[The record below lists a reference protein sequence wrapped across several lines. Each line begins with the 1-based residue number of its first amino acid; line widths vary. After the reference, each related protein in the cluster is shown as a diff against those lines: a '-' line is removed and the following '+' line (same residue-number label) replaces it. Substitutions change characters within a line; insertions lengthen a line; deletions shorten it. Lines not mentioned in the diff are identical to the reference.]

1 MLRNI
6 NHLKEFAIQAT
17 DGEIGKAKYALFD
30 DEDWTVRYLVVQTGS
45 WINRK
50 TVLISPIFITG
61 VRWPE
66 HQVTVNLTREQVR
79 HSPDL
84 STKEPISRR
93 QEREYYQYFRT
104 PAYWTGYGLW
114 GTGMHPEDVMPI
126 ANKEEQSRIP
136 QPTGS
141 TEIEDSQTHLRSTAE
156 VEGYTLFAHRAEF
169 GKVADFIF
177 DEKTWAIRYLVITT
191 GRILSQGRRVLISPR
206 WTKEISWKRRQVFV
220 DMENAKIEEAP
231 EYNPDEPVTPQYE
244 ERLFKF
250 YGRVAPWKKQ

>member
-1 MLRNI
+1 MLRNM
-6 NHLKEFAIQAT
+6 NNLKEFAIQAT
-17 DGEIGKAKYALFD
+17 DGDIGKAKYVLFD

-45 WINRK
+45 WVSRK

-84 STKEPISRR
+84 NTKEPISRR
-93 QEREYYQYFRT
+93 QEREYYKYFKT

-114 GTGMHPEDVMPI
+114 GTGMHPEDVLPI
-126 ANKEEQSRIP
+126 AGKGEQSRVP
-136 QPTGS
+136 QPTGP
-141 TEIEDSQTHLRSTAE
+141 TEFEDTQTHLRSSAE
-156 VEGYTLFAHRAEF
+156 VEGYTVFAHRGEF

-177 DEKTWAIRYLVITT
+177 DEKTWAIRYLVVST

-206 WTKEISWKRRQVFV
+206 WAKEISWKRRQVFV
-220 DMENAKIEEAP
+220 DMENTKIEDAP
-231 EYNPDEPVTPQYE
+231 EYVPGEPVTPDYE
-244 ERLFKF
+244 ERLFRF
-250 YGRVAPWKKQ
+250 YGRIAPWKRR